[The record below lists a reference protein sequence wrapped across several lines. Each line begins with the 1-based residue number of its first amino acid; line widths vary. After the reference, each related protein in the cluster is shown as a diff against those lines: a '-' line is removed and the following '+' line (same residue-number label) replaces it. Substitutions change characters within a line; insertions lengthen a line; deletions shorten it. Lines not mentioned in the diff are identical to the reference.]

1 MTQSTIIGFCVSD
14 LNFSMP
20 SIYNNNINNAC
31 YYYILTKRTFS
42 ISGDN
47 DLNYIG
53 LFWLPNGARYFLG
66 SIYPITYK
74 YIPPRGIFDP
84 KSNTITTNTYCI
96 TVTFVWGHHKVKSC
110 CQKCNKMV
118 MTYNYIDLNY
128 TLQESINN
136 NSRC

>member
-1 MTQSTIIGFCVSD
+1 MSD

-20 SIYNNNINNAC
+20 SIYNNNINNAY

-66 SIYPITYK
+66 SIYLIN
-74 YIPPRGIFDP
+74 ISRHGGFFDP

-96 TVTFVWGHHKVKSC
+96 TVTFVWGHQKVKSC

-118 MTYNYIDLNY
+118 MMYNYIDLNY

-136 NSRC
+136 NSRNAKCF